1 MFRLLIVL
9 FFILFSSYN
18 WAQTSLRELKFQ
30 AQQNVKQGDYS
41 EASLYYDSILQ
52 RDSTL
57 IDVLNVYSDV
67 LINYKNFNKAKII
80 VEKLTFLDSKK
91 KTEPV
96 TSLKLGLIYKQLGD
110 YNNAIIAFNKAITS
124 KKKEKFQ
131 NFINK
136 ANKELESCLWAIEN
150 LKDTLKY
157 SLNKIHVIDSDDSE
171 FGHTVLGTQLIISS
185 LKCIECDTINGFL
198 KENYTN
204 KLYTIDK
211 ISGNKLKEIK
221 NVNSTSRHT
230 SNGVFNKNKTKFY
243 FSSCSTSTNNCK
255 ILVSKYIK
263 GNWAVPDTLKG
274 EINTNGD
281 SFTMPSIGNINNTE
295 YLFFC
300 SDSKKSIGG
309 LDIFYGKISD
319 KNIEQVKAITYINSV
334 EDDVS
339 PFFDDSTSTLYF
351 SSSWHNGYGGLDIF
365 KTNFYPNKDSEIIN
379 LGIPFNSTNND
390 LYLIKDSYNYY
401 VTSNRNH
408 KLTNKTCC
416 SDIYL
421 LKPIVQS
428 KIDTILK
435 SSKTDSL
442 NLITENLR
450 NTNQLKN
457 ISELERL
464 IPVSLYFHNDIP
476 NPNTLDSI
484 THVNYLE
491 TYIEYNKLLPIYQFK
506 YTQGTNGSIKDLS
519 KKEITSFFT
528 KELQNG
534 KKELD
539 TFLEIL
545 EVELKNGASFDLI
558 FKGYASPLS
567 QSYYNK
573 ILSKRRISSVRNY
586 IAFYKNGVLLKF
598 MIPENGNI
606 ARLQIKEE
614 PFGEYKTEKNVSD
627 NPNDQKN
634 SVYSKKAAL
643 ERKVEIIGFK
653 IR

>member
-1 MFRLLIVL
+1 M
-9 FFILFSSYN
+9 
-18 WAQTSLRELKFQ
+18 
-30 AQQNVKQGDYS
+30 
-41 EASLYYDSILQ
+41 
-52 RDSTL
+52 
-57 IDVLNVYSDV
+57 
-67 LINYKNFNKAKII
+67 
-80 VEKLTFLDSKK
+80 
-91 KTEPV
+91 
-96 TSLKLGLIYKQLGD
+96 
-110 YNNAIIAFNKAITS
+110 
-124 KKKEKFQ
+124 
-131 NFINK
+131 
-136 ANKELESCLWAIEN
+136 
-150 LKDTLKY
+150 
-157 SLNKIHVIDSDDSE
+157 
-171 FGHTVLGTQLIISS
+171 LGTQLIISS